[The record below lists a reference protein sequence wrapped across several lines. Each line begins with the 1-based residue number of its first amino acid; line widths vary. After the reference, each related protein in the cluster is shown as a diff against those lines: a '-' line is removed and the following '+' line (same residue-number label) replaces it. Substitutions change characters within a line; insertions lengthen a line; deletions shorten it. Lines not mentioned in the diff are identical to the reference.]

1 MAEDERD
8 ECLAYFNHQTFGISV
23 ALSFTVF
30 LEKLVNAQ
38 QRWRR
43 LRSAACALQGIIW
56 QAHVTDQC
64 QDTRHSMAMNSR
76 NRGFT
81 RTRGGSCGMTSLF
94 T

>member
-38 QRWRR
+38 QRQGLTLVYFSGQLKRFLWDRGCIQGL
-43 LRSAACALQGIIW
+43 LRVWPVG
-56 QAHVTDQC
+56 V
-64 QDTRHSMAMNSR
+64 
-76 NRGFT
+76 RGY
-81 RTRGGSCGMTSLF
+81 
-94 T
+94 